1 MVFLNILLCI
11 LKIIG
16 IVILAVLGIVLLL
29 LCLLLFVPIRYTVNA
44 SYHEKPRV
52 AAHVTYLLR
61 LLHVQFDLDGKESE
75 LKIKIFGHN
84 ISKAD
89 APADDKEE
97 PKSDKS
103 KSDKPEGG
111 RPQGGKK
118 ETGSKTDDKQ
128 AKNSRQLVKTT
139 EAKAEHDRPPVAK
152 PADSKPANVKVT
164 TTTSAVSKPADN
176 KPADNKKSKAEN
188 ADGGSDRI
196 VDKIKAVAALLKANK
211 PVLKFVFKQVKLLF
225 KHILPGSHV
234 INIRLGLD
242 DPATLGEILGA
253 VAVLRAMT
261 GLVINI
267 SPVWDGKV
275 FEAEATLKGRI
286 VLGRILF
293 IAARVYFNKEVRKL
307 INTVKNSR

>member
-1 MVFLNILLCI
+1 MLCI

-44 SYHEKPRV
+44 SYHGKPRV

-61 LLHVQFDLDGKESE
+61 LLHVQFDLDGRESE

-84 ISKAD
+84 ISEAD
-89 APADDKEE
+89 APADDKKE

-111 RPQGGKK
+111 RTQSRKK
-118 ETGSKTDDKQ
+118 ETASRTDDKQ
-128 AKNSRQLVKTT
+128 AKDSRQLVKTT

-152 PADSKPANVKVT
+152 PTDSKSANINVT
-164 TTTSAVSKPADN
+164 T
-176 KPADNKKSKAEN
+176 KS
-188 ADGGSDRI
+188 DSDSI
-196 VDKIKAVAALLKANK
+196 TDKIKAVTALLKANK
-211 PVLKFVFKQVKLLF
+211 PVLNFLFKQVKLLF

-242 DPATLGEILGA
+242 DPAMLGEIVGA

-267 SPVWDGKV
+267 SPVWDDKV
-275 FEAEATLKGRI
+275 FEAEAALKGRI

>member
-1 MVFLNILLCI
+1 MLCI

-44 SYHEKPRV
+44 SYHGKPRV

-84 ISKAD
+84 ISKTD

-97 PKSDKS
+97 PKSDKPEEDRQQGW
-103 KSDKPEGG
+103 KEKAGGETANKPT
-111 RPQGGKK
+111 K
-118 ETGSKTDDKQ
+118 D
-128 AKNSRQLVKTT
+128 SRQPVKMT
-139 EAKAEHDRPPVAK
+139 EDKSEHDRPPVAE
-152 PADSKPANVKVT
+152 PADSKPANVNVT
-164 TTTSAVSKPADN
+164 TKSGSDTKSTPAAKKAKED
-176 KPADNKKSKAEN
+176 KKSKAVTT
-188 ADGGSDRI
+188 DDGSDSI
-196 VDKIKAVAALLKANK
+196 VDKIKAVAALLKANR
-211 PVLKFVFKQVKLLF
+211 PVLKFLFKQVKLLF

-234 INIRLGLD
+234 ISIRLGLD

-253 VAVLRAMT
+253 AAVLRTMT

-267 SPVWDGKV
+267 SPVWDDKV
-275 FEAEATLKGRI
+275 FEAEAALKGRI